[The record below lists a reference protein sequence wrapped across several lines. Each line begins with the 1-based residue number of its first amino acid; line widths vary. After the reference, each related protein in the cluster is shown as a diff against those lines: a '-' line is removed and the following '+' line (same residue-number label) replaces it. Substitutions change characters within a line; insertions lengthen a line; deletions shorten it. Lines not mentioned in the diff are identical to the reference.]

1 MKYQVAHTSLRGA
14 RTTNEDRIGF
24 AERDNAVLLVVADGL
39 GGHNGGEIAAEILKE
54 TLVHSFQSVR
64 QPRIERPVAFL
75 ALGMLKAHHAI
86 VAYTKESPTPVE
98 PRTTCV
104 ACLVQDG
111 YAYWAHAGDSR
122 LYHFRGKKLLQRTR
136 DHSTVEEL
144 HRGGI
149 LSEAEMQE
157 HPQRGH
163 LRNCLGGGDK
173 PSISVGEETA
183 LQRGDT
189 LLLCSDGVWEAFS
202 PDELIEQLQPEFL
215 DDAVAKMLRAAEKKM
230 QRSCD
235 NLSAICLRW
244 EDAVS
249 KLPLAPHHSARDVN
263 EQLLHKE
270 ARQRTKSSKPAP
282 RKILPA
288 VDHSETDR
296 GKSLEDRIKEVE
308 DFLSQFDS
316 KIK

>member
-39 GGHNGGEIAAEILKE
+39 GGHHGGEIAAEILKD

-64 QPRIERPVAFL
+64 QPRIERPTAFL
-75 ALGMLKAHHAI
+75 ALGMLQAHRAI
-86 VAYTKESPTPVE
+86 ATYTKESPTPVE

-122 LYHFRGKKLLQRTR
+122 LYHFRNKHLLQRTR

-149 LSEAEMQE
+149 LTEAEMLE

-163 LRNCLGGGDK
+163 LLNCLGGGAK
-173 PSISVGEETA
+173 PSVSVGEAVA

-189 LLLCSDGVWEAFS
+189 LLLCSDGVWEAFG
-202 PDELIEQLQPEFL
+202 PDELIEQLQSEFL
-215 DDAVAKMLRAAEKKM
+215 DDAVTKMLRTAEKKM
-230 QRSCD
+230 SRSCD

-244 EDAVS
+244 EDAVTQYPALS
-249 KLPLAPHHSARDVN
+249 RHTARDVN
-263 EQLLHKE
+263 EQVLRQE
-270 ARQRTKSSKPAP
+270 AGQRTKSTKPAP
-282 RKILPA
+282 QKILPA
-288 VDHSETDR
+288 VDHSDTDR
-296 GKSLEDRIKEVE
+296 GKSVEARIKEVE

-316 KIK
+316 KI